1 MLFDLKTPWTA
12 SGDPAGSGGVVI
24 SDAEGTHLFT
34 AENALAAHGDPVM
47 RQAGQDLAG
56 PLAAVVLGAP
66 QLLQAALL
74 TLARCK
80 GQRLPDGGYRIE
92 ATDYEA
98 IRSGIAVCLNPV
110 VIDRPAARPPAALRV
125 VS

>member
-12 SGDPAGSGGVVI
+12 SGDPAGAGGVVI

-34 AENALAAHGDPVM
+34 VENAFAAHGDPVM
-47 RQAGQDLAG
+47 RKAGQDLAG
-56 PLAAVVLGAP
+56 PLAALALGAP

-74 TLARCK
+74 TLARCQR
-80 GQRLPDGGYRIE
+80 QRLPDGGYRID

-98 IRSGIAVCLNPV
+98 IRSSIGVCLNPV
-110 VIDRPAARPPAALRV
+110 VIARPEPRQAPTLRV